1 MITQKRRD
9 MPSVCFQC
17 IEAFVIT
24 IGAINQN
31 KIKIDS
37 LAFGSLES
45 LSFIWIGGETD
56 DYEQRGFVRWCI
68 SIDKICLLLYIPF
81 VMFKFV
87 SCLLILYFKNSDG
100 YGNSN
105 SKLSKRIT

>member
-9 MPSVCFQC
+9 MPSACFQC
-17 IEAFVIT
+17 IEALVIT

-37 LAFGSLES
+37 LTFGSLES

-56 DYEQRGFVRWCI
+56 DYEQRGF
-68 SIDKICLLLYIPF
+68 
-81 VMFKFV
+81 
-87 SCLLILYFKNSDG
+87 
-100 YGNSN
+100 
-105 SKLSKRIT
+105 